1 MRTRIGSSGRVPDLV
16 QPFLAAPEADDVA
29 LAASSCSPSGV
40 RSVGAPAEDDHP
52 LLVRV
57 VRVVRPEPIP
67 GLELVHAPAY
77 ELGADVRA
85 DPRVL
90 AAPARALLDA
100 IPLVAV
106 EVEDVHD
113 ARA

>member
-1 MRTRIGSSGRVPDLV
+1 MEPV
-16 QPFLAAPEADDVA
+16 LAAPEADDVTLAELLLA
-29 LAASSCSPSGV
+29 LGRTQRRTA
-40 RSVGAPAEDDHP
+40 AEDDHP

-57 VRVVRPEPIP
+57 MRVVRPEPVAR
-67 GLELVHAPAY
+67 LELVHAPADQ
-77 ELGADVRA
+77 LGVDVRA

-106 EVEDVHD
+106 
-113 ARA
+113 AG